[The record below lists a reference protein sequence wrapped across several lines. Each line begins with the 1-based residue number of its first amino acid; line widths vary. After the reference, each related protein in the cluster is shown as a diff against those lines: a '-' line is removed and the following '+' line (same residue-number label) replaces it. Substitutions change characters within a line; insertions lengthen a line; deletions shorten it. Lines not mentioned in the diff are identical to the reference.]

1 MVGDKM
7 KITKSQLKQ
16 IIREEIQKLNE
27 MEYQEPKKI
36 ITARELINYVKG
48 KGFAMPAHVKIYA
61 GNKKKPGVT
70 VSTTDTGGLVI
81 K

>member
-1 MVGDKM
+1 M

-36 ITARELINYVKG
+36 TTARELINYVKG

-70 VSTTDTGGLVI
+70 VSTSETGGLVI

>member
-1 MVGDKM
+1 M
-7 KITKSQLKQ
+7 KITKSKLKE

-27 MEYQEPKKI
+27 MEYQKPKKI
-36 ITARELINYVKG
+36 TTARELINYVKG
-48 KGFAMPAHVKIYA
+48 KGFSMPSYVKIYA
-61 GNKKKPGVT
+61 GNKKTPGVT

>member
-7 KITKSQLKQ
+7 KITKSKLKQ

-36 ITARELINYVKG
+36 TTARELINYVKG

-70 VSTTDTGGLVI
+70 VSTSETGGLVI